1 MRVVSFADGFTSAS
15 APAFQGVIQENY
27 DILNNQSSPD
37 SLITFDSTLY
47 SSLFIDFELTREDS
61 SNYFSQ
67 FGRLTIFNDG
77 TNWLLSIGMYNNSDI
92 IQDTIVNPEH
102 ITLSVSNS
110 GSIGSLDYTSGN
122 MGSSYLGQFKIM
134 ATRIKTV

>member
-1 MRVVSFADGFTSAS
+1 MSFADGFTSAS

-47 SSLFIDFELTREDS
+47 SSLFIDFELTRGDS

-67 FGRLTIFNDG
+67 FGKLTIFNDG
-77 TNWLLSIGMYNNSDI
+77 TSWLLAIGMYNNSDI
-92 IQDTIVNPEH
+92 IQDSLVNPEH

-110 GSIGSLDYTSGN
+110 GTTGSLDYTSGN
-122 MGSSYLGQFKIM
+122 MGSGYSGTFKIM

>member
-1 MRVVSFADGFTSAS
+1 MRVVSFADGFTSAT
-15 APAFQGVIQENY
+15 APAFQGVVQENY

-47 SSLFIDFELTREDS
+47 SSLFIDFELTRGDL
-61 SNYFSQ
+61 SNYYSQ
-67 FGRLTIFNDG
+67 FGKLTIFNDG

-92 IQDTIVNPEH
+92 IQDTIANPEH

-110 GSIGSLDYTSGN
+110 GSVGSLDYTSGN
-122 MGSSYLGQFKIM
+122 MGSGYSGQIKIM
-134 ATRIKTV
+134 VTRIKVA